1 VACQGGRGACIVNGP
16 VGQTS
21 GEYII
26 VQSVVFELQND
37 VFPALGLRFGT
48 QVPPG
53 FVRFKGPDRERSGH
67 EEEDR
72 IIVERLTDQFIEE
85 MLRPATISLST
96 ARPFHLFDH
105 KGPRS

>member
-1 VACQGGRGACIVNGP
+1 
-16 VGQTS
+16 
-21 GEYII
+21 
-26 VQSVVFELQND
+26 

-72 IIVERLTDQFIEE
+72 IIVERLTDQLIEE
-85 MLRPATISLST
+85 VLRPTTISLST
-96 ARPFHLFDH
+96 VVDIGRRLPVLWAGSATLSLYRV
-105 KGPRS
+105 